1 MIMNTLKKA
10 LTAIALLTFS
20 CLLSPEAQG
29 WGNLGHATVAKIAQD
44 HLSPKARKAIKKYIG
59 VPLPAIASDAD
70 VFRGV
75 WTMDLGFIPT
85 NPDDARVAFVKNFDF
100 STPLNISPWSHSIT
114 VDENFK
120 CFPTDNLDGAY
131 INNDAYYVTLLS
143 KKLRE
148 EAETMDPYERYKAIA
163 LIVHFLGD
171 MHCPMHV
178 VYLPANTVKGHI
190 DVLYKGKKISLHS
203 FWDNSVFETNLPK
216 SFGDL
221 AYLADNADKKGI
233 KEITEGD
240 VFDWAG
246 RTAEKCWPLNNTWH
260 DGDTLP
266 STYATEMR
274 TTLLE
279 QLRDAGYRL
288 AKVRNETFK

>member
-1 MIMNTLKKA
+1 MNSLKKT
-10 LTAIALLTFS
+10 LTAFALLVLA
-20 CLLSPEAQG
+20 CLFSPEAKS

-44 HLSPKARKAIKKYIG
+44 HLTPKARKALMKYLG

-70 VFRGV
+70 VFRAV
-75 WTMDLGFIPT
+75 WTMDLGFVPT
-85 NPDDARVAFVKNFDF
+85 NPDDARVAFLKNFDF
-100 STPLNISPWSHSIT
+100 TMPLNISPWSHSIT

-131 INNDAYYVTLLS
+131 INNDAYYVSMLS
-143 KKLRE
+143 KQLHDH
-148 EAETMDPYERYKAIA
+148 AEIMDPYERYKAIA

-190 DVLYKGKKISLHS
+190 NVTYKGKQISLHA
-203 FWDNSVFETNLPK
+203 FWDGSVFETNLPK

-221 AYLADNADKKGI
+221 AYLADNASAKEI
-233 KEITEGD
+233 REITEGT

-246 RTAEKCWPLNNTWH
+246 RTAEKCWPLNNTWK

-266 STYATEMR
+266 ATYATEMR
-274 TTLLE
+274 PVLLE

-288 AKVRNETFK
+288 AKVLNETFR

>member
-1 MIMNTLKKA
+1 MEDGSFAVTSPAPAPWHHILSGSHFGTLV
-10 LTAIALLTFS
+10 
-20 CLLSPEAQG
+20 C
-29 WGNLGHATVAKIAQD
+29 
-44 HLSPKARKAIKKYIG
+44 
-59 VPLPAIASDAD
+59 
-70 VFRGV
+70 
-75 WTMDLGFIPT
+75 
-85 NPDDARVAFVKNFDF
+85 
-100 STPLNISPWSHSIT
+100 
-114 VDENFK
+114 
-120 CFPTDNLDGAY
+120 
-131 INNDAYYVTLLS
+131 
-143 KKLRE
+143 
-148 EAETMDPYERYKAIA
+148 ETGI
-163 LIVHFLGD
+163 
-171 MHCPMHV
+171 
-178 VYLPANTVKGHI
+178 
-190 DVLYKGKKISLHS
+190 LHS

-288 AKVRNETFK
+288 AKVLNETFK

>member
-1 MIMNTLKKA
+1 MKKT
-10 LTAIALLTFS
+10 LTAIALLVLASLF
-20 CLLSPEAQG
+20 SPEAKS

-44 HLSPKARKAIKKYIG
+44 HLTPKARKALMKYLG

-70 VFRGV
+70 VFRAV
-75 WTMDLGFIPT
+75 WTMDLGFVPT
-85 NPDDARVAFVKNFDF
+85 NPDDARVAFLKNFDF
-100 STPLNISPWSHSIT
+100 TTPLNISPWSHSIT

-131 INNDAYYVTLLS
+131 INNDAYYVSMLS
-143 KKLRE
+143 KQLHDHAGK
-148 EAETMDPYERYKAIA
+148 MDPYERYKAIA

-190 DVLYKGKKISLHS
+190 NVTYKGKQISLHA
-203 FWDNSVFETNLPK
+203 FWDGSVFETNLPK

-221 AYLADNADKKGI
+221 AYLADNASAKEI
-233 KEITEGD
+233 REITEGD

-246 RTAEKCWPLNNTWH
+246 RTAEKCWPLNNTWK

-266 STYATEMR
+266 ATYATEMR
-274 TTLLE
+274 PVLLE

-288 AKVRNETFK
+288 AKVLNETFR

>member
-1 MIMNTLKKA
+1 MKKT
-10 LTAIALLTFS
+10 LTAIALLVLACLFS
-20 CLLSPEAQG
+20 QEAKS

-44 HLSPKARKAIKKYIG
+44 HLTPKARKALMKYLG

-70 VFRGV
+70 VFRAV
-75 WTMDLGFIPT
+75 WTMDLGFVPT
-85 NPDDARVAFVKNFDF
+85 NPDDARVAFLKNFDF
-100 STPLNISPWSHSIT
+100 TTPLNISPWSHSIT

-131 INNDAYYVTLLS
+131 INNDAYYVSMLS
-143 KKLRE
+143 KQLHDHAGK
-148 EAETMDPYERYKAIA
+148 MDPYERYKAIA

-190 DVLYKGKKISLHS
+190 NVTYKGKQISLHA
-203 FWDNSVFETNLPK
+203 FWDGSVFETNLPK

-221 AYLADNADKKGI
+221 AYLADNASAKEI
-233 KEITEGD
+233 REITEGT

-246 RTAEKCWPLNNTWH
+246 KTAEKCWPLNNTWK

-266 STYATEMR
+266 ATYATEMR
-274 TTLLE
+274 PVLLE

-288 AKVRNETFK
+288 AKVLNETFR